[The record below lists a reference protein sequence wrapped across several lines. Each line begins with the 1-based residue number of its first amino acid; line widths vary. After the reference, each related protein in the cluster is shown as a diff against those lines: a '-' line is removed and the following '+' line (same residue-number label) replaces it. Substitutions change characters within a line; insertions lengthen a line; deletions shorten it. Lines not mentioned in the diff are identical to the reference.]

1 MLRKRKD
8 GSKKQEQ
15 RKKGD
20 GNEIYRKSKQYK
32 EKSNECSQKRESGGT
47 K

>member
-1 MLRKRKD
+1 MVQKTRAKKKR
-8 GSKKQEQ
+8 
-15 RKKGD
+15 RD